1 MGKFACCTIV
11 ARNYLPLARVL
22 AKSLNRHHPDMTLW
36 VLVVDDESI
45 EPADGEPFATLSL
58 ADVGLGNGL
67 GLQMAAE
74 YSILEFSTAV
84 KPWLLTHLLER
95 TGRPVLY
102 FDPDIEIFGNVEPLA
117 DLAARHDVV
126 VTPHHLRP
134 LPRDGRTPTE
144 SDFLATGT
152 YNLGFIGTG
161 VGALHNGFLEFCHRL
176 RQHDVHR
183 SALGRLHRLLPP

>member
-36 VLVVDDESI
+36 VLVIDDESI
-45 EPADGEPFATLSL
+45 EPGDGEPFATLSL

-67 GLQMAAE
+67 GLQMAAD

-84 KPWLLTHLLER
+84 KPWLLSHLLER

-102 FDPDIEIFGNVEPLA
+102 FDPDIEIFG
-117 DLAARHDVV
+117 RC
-126 VTPHHLRP
+126 
-134 LPRDGRTPTE
+134 RTSWPISPASTT
-144 SDFLATGT
+144 SW
-152 YNLGFIGTG
+152 
-161 VGALHNGFLEFCHRL
+161 
-176 RQHDVHR
+176 
-183 SALGRLHRLLPP
+183 